1 MARYGS
7 GLSFKEASAL
17 DREQILHALKGEMIG
32 GQGKAAEKE
41 SKMQFIEKEAL
52 DAVISSPEVER
63 EPEAAPAFYQ
73 ETEALILFLKSA
85 ANRLAVSGNV
95 NQEVQ
100 AVIHDLLYKAN
111 SLKNQQRMI
120 RRAYERE
127 EKHAP
132 GLGTH
137 HGADD
142 V

>member
-1 MARYGS
+1 
-7 GLSFKEASAL
+7 
-17 DREQILHALKGEMIG
+17 
-32 GQGKAAEKE
+32 
-41 SKMQFIEKEAL
+41 MQFIEKEAL
-52 DAVISSPEVER
+52 HRELIRAYRSPYLYTERENELINKAFDAVINAPEVER

-132 GLGTH
+132 DLGTH

>member
-1 MARYGS
+1 
-7 GLSFKEASAL
+7 
-17 DREQILHALKGEMIG
+17 
-32 GQGKAAEKE
+32 
-41 SKMQFIEKEAL
+41 MQFIEKEAL
-52 DAVISSPEVER
+52 DAVISSPEVEW
-63 EPEAAPAFYQ
+63 EPEAAQAFYQ

-127 EKHAP
+127 EKYAP
-132 GLGTH
+132 DLGTH